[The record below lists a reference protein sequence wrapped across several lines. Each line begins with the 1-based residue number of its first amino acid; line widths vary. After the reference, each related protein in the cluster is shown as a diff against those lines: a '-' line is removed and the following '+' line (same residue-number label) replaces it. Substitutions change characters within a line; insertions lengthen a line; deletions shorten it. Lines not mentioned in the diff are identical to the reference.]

1 MRFFGEN
8 PFLLKGPQ
16 PLHNDGCGYHG
27 AGDDGQHQPAA
38 GLHDLQHVVPKK
50 LTDRPANYS
59 VPALSPQTARTKE
72 QKYGI
77 KPRDYV
83 CANTDVKREE
93 RYDHRSLVPIGKQQ
107 RGRLERRIFAWLL
120 PTFIA
125 GCGNEPSIDP
135 DNTNDLRPN
144 VILIVADDMGYN
156 ELGAWGSEIA
166 TPNLDELALGGF
178 SIYELSRR
186 TKLCTGTRHVA
197 VRQTPNHQAGIGSMA
212 IKRAYDSSREL
223 DPNTL
228 GLGHPGYEGHLS
240 ERVAALPEIL
250 RSAGYHIT

>member
-1 MRFFGEN
+1 M
-8 PFLLKGPQ
+8 
-16 PLHNDGCGYHG
+16 
-27 AGDDGQHQPAA
+27 
-38 GLHDLQHVVPKK
+38 
-50 LTDRPANYS
+50 
-59 VPALSPQTARTKE
+59 PALSPQTARTKE

-107 RGRLERRIFAWLL
+107 MGRLERRIFAWLL
-120 PTFIA
+120 PTLIA

-166 TPNLDELALGGF
+166 TPNLDELALGGLRF
-178 SIYELSRR
+178 TNFHAAPSCAPARAMLLS
-186 TKLCTGTRHVA
+186 GTS
-197 VRQTPNHQAGIGSMA
+197 NHQAGLGSMT
-212 IKRAYDSSREL
+212 IKRDYD
-223 DPNTL
+223 
-228 GLGHPGYEGHLS
+228 LS
-240 ERVAALPEIL
+240 LI
-250 RSAGYHIT
+250 HI